1 MPLRPRS
8 PTRVVTRRASILHPA
23 HPSLG
28 NAAFALL
35 GLGVALDALS
45 TGRAGA
51 ITWLAFWALAAGV
64 ALGTWSAIFAL
75 FDWIFF
81 ASLGEA
87 PGEAGL
93 SGLGGFATALV
104 VGLFGLAALSRVDSV
119 AHAPPSVAIV
129 LEMAGATLMWMRN
142 WIGRELVR
150 EPRDP

>member
-1 MPLRPRS
+1 M
-8 PTRVVTRRASILHPA
+8 LHPA

-51 ITWLAFWALAAGV
+51 ISWLAFWALGAGV
-64 ALGTWSAIFAL
+64 AFGTWSAMFAL

-87 PGEAGL
+87 PGEANV

-104 VGLFGLAALSRVDSV
+104 VGLFGLAALSRVDTW
-119 AHAPPSVAIV
+119 AHAAPPVAIV
-129 LEMAGATLMWMRN
+129 LEMAAATLMWMRN

-150 EPRDP
+150 DPREP